1 MDRTA
6 WWATAHRVVELNA
19 TEATEHTHSCFFL
32 GLPLFTDLPE
42 MPYAAQLSRVARLE
56 ALWFAS
62 TVLSQCLRM
71 HFAMAVIY

>member
-6 WWATAHRVVELNA
+6 WWATACRVAELNA
-19 TEATEHTHSCFFL
+19 TEATEHTHSCFLL
-32 GLPLFTDLPE
+32 GLPVFTDLPE

-56 ALWFAS
+56 ALLFAS
-62 TVLSQCLRM
+62 TVLSQCLRI